1 MTTTAGPPIRR
12 PMPDRGVRR
21 PTSGAAPPAPTLQ
34 PARARA
40 THIRWSDLAATTTC
54 CGRRAFRHQGRWQ
67 LPPGST
73 RKAPEAFS
81 DQHHTFSGV
90 DAPVGVSRPLAPLTG
105 IVANADDVP
114 HIATAAAAGTRR
126 LSGTTSCMS
135 RPTAAP
141 PAGAGAEVRSP
152 ASRVRAMPPARGV
165 RAGPASRRGHSRTV
179 QGLLGP
185 VAGVLHIRKG
195 RPRRRIPCFPH
206 DSATL
211 PRTSVFSRRSP
222 VCRADPS
229 AHGRISTVLN
239 AGTFPHDSA
248 DPPPAGLGRMCSASP
263 TGPMPHIR
271 PARHQPDTASTTPIP
286 HSPYRAVAPIPGPAP
301 PFLVRKA
308 R

>member
-1 MTTTAGPPIRR
+1 
-12 PMPDRGVRR
+12 MPDRGVRR

-152 ASRVRAMPPARGV
+152 ASRVRVMPPRP
-165 RAGPASRRGHSRTV
+165 R
-179 QGLLGP
+179 GP
-185 VAGVLHIRKG
+185 VVVPPADVAGG
-195 RPRRRIPCFPH
+195 PCP
-206 DSATL
+206 
-211 PRTSVFSRRSP
+211 
-222 VCRADPS
+222 
-229 AHGRISTVLN
+229 
-239 AGTFPHDSA
+239 
-248 DPPPAGLGRMCSASP
+248 PPPAGSGRDRPPGGATLGRCRGFSGRLRGCC
-263 TGPMPHIR
+263 TFERG
-271 PARHQPDTASTTPIP
+271 ARADGFRVFRTIP
-286 HSPYRAVAPIPGPAP
+286 QL
-301 PFLVRKA
+301 FLERQFLA
-308 R
+308 DGLPCAERTLLHMGGSQQC